1 MKKPLYNLFPGKI
14 FRSSQINRSGVV
26 TDSKAEYNSIR
37 TGERERKKEI
47 SGFLWL
53 SVSLDPM
60 DLEKTLAR
68 DFGDAQIC

>member
-1 MKKPLYNLFPGKI
+1 MKKPLYNLFLGKI